1 MLKKHF
7 FYNEE
12 AIVVAILWAWK
23 VAYIW
28 LKSQASAAEP
38 PQELVSGTCKRHE
51 LEDRIPTH
59 GTEPIR
65 TQGSILLI
73 PCTHLKPFLCR
84 PSCQETQMQADDPSR
99 PDSFGYCYGLPL
111 SPVVNRVLILTSHS
125 SHSPFFYLCLTQI
138 PLMHQMLTVTVGEGR
153 RATMWGGPDV
163 GWQTSKTTDILCFFY
178 LHNFS

>member
-38 PQELVSGTCKRHE
+38 PQQLVSGTCRRHE

-59 GTEPIR
+59 GIWSHFFAVHLVKKHRCRQMIPAVR
-65 TQGSILLI
+65 TPSGIVMVFLSLLWSIGCSFSHLI
-73 PCTHLKPFLCR
+73 VPAL
-84 PSCQETQMQADDPSR
+84 PS
-99 PDSFGYCYGLPL
+99 
-111 SPVVNRVLILTSHS
+111 
-125 SHSPFFYLCLTQI
+125 FFYLCLTQI